1 MTSEI
6 RANTLKNRV
15 GLGTIEY
22 TNTGPVVSGIV
33 TANGLELNSV
43 DTGSSAGPELKLFRN
58 SASPADADYLGQLK
72 FVGESDTGVER
83 NYAKI
88 TGKILDASNG
98 TEDGILEFAHIK
110 GGSQTIT
117 GRWRSDSLQL
127 LNSTNLTVDGD
138 LDIDGH
144 TNLDNVSIAGVTTI
158 SGDLTI
164 SSTSPVLKLVDSNN
178 NSDFSIYGGS
188 GVFNIYDETNSA
200 SRLSIA
206 SDGTITAIQGLVCSS
221 TLTIPDSIIHSGDTN
236 TKIRFPGND
245 AISFETAGDQR
256 LRIYDDGYVII
267 GSTSRSGTAGAG
279 GLDIQG
285 NSTNCILEMGN
296 PFPNFSGAVVPE
308 FRITATNSGHTVDFE
323 SVWGGDNLL
332 HKHLSFAGGVTSIH
346 KGINDDEVAR
356 FTSSGTVGIGTVT
369 PESGQLQVIGSGY
382 HQINISGNK
391 TANANKTGGISFLN
405 YEGSRTSVF
414 QTYANTS
421 GNTIY
426 YGSADSSARGV
437 QNHIFY
443 VNSSRTATSNHE
455 EALRIASDG
464 NVHINTVDNGNASA
478 KLNVENSSSVGADVL
493 KIMNK
498 PSGAN
503 GKARLVF
510 HTETSQGQGCQPY
523 IQSLSGTDAGPNASD
538 GHNAGGLEFHTRSGG
553 AGTDNNAMRIRD
565 DGTVE
570 KYGSVGQILLKPS
583 GAEIEFTR
591 GASSNILCSNSA
603 GYLNIYTGGHTTYP
617 AMRIF
622 ASAGANSSGAKVGIN
637 TDSIGVDTQ
646 MSIMAPP
653 GYPALYSSYGMR
665 IMPNGS
671 NSFGYAGQY
680 ITRSSGVYVIHM
692 TIPANNT
699 WTQVAAGR
707 YHGAT
712 VTARIGD
719 ASSKRT
725 IFANYDFTAPNYG
738 VASFNE
744 IANTGGWNT
753 GSASMRIANAS
764 TNDYAIEVQ
773 HNSYYNTSNNSSVH
787 LIFNVC

>member
-1 MTSEI
+1 
-6 RANTLKNRV
+6 
-15 GLGTIEY
+15 
-22 TNTGPVVSGIV
+22 
-33 TANGLELNSV
+33 
-43 DTGSSAGPELKLFRN
+43 
-58 SASPADADYLGQLK
+58 
-72 FVGESDTGVER
+72 
-83 NYAKI
+83 
-88 TGKILDASNG
+88 
-98 TEDGILEFAHIK
+98 
-110 GGSQTIT
+110 
-117 GRWRSDSLQL
+117 
-127 LNSTNLTVDGD
+127 
-138 LDIDGH
+138 
-144 TNLDNVSIAGVTTI
+144 TTI

-464 NVHINTVDNGNASA
+464 KLIKGHTSNIAQIRTQYQTQTQLYGSSNSTGLKIGTFSNDPYAGNLEFVKSRSATIGTNTLVQNGDTLGSIYWGAADGSQYQPAAVISANMDGSTGTNDIPTRLTFLTASDGSNGPTTRMIIKSDGIVNIGVVSPQYAKKVNIQGDNGYTLSLSNQDYTGHAADSFSGIEGRIQCGGGVWTSA
-478 KLNVENSSSVGADVL
+478 GVRFVKHNGTSGDKHSRCELYSVDGYSSKIGLIVQPDGEVTKPLQPRALVEIYSTTTL
-493 KIMNK
+493 
-498 PSGAN
+498 AN
-503 GKARLVF
+503 GKV
-510 HTETSQGQGCQPY
+510 T
-523 IQSLSGTDAGPNASD
+523 NWAS
-538 GHNAGGLEFHTRSGG
+538 
-553 AGTDNNAMRIRD
+553 
-565 DGTVE
+565 
-570 KYGSVGQILLKPS
+570 P
-583 GAEIEFTR
+583 
-591 GASSNILCSNSA
+591 
-603 GYLNIYTGGHTTYP
+603 IYNV
-617 AMRIF
+617 R
-622 ASAGANSSGAKVGIN
+622 N
-637 TDSIGVDTQ
+637 
-646 MSIMAPP
+646 
-653 GYPALYSSYGMR
+653 L
-665 IMPNGS
+665 
-671 NSFGYAGQY
+671 
-680 ITRSSGVYVIHM
+680 
-692 TIPANNT
+692 
-699 WTQVAAGR
+699 W
-707 YHGAT
+707 
-712 VTARIGD
+712 D
-719 ASSKRT
+719 ASNKR
-725 IFANYDFTAPNYG
+725 FVAP
-738 VASFNE
+738 
-744 IANTGGWNT
+744 
-753 GSASMRIANAS
+753 M
-764 TNDYAIEVQ
+764 
-773 HNSYYNTSNNSSVH
+773 
-787 LIFNVC
+787 